1 MNISILINFPEP
13 LQVVVFALDR
23 DRLTKEK
30 TFYGHAGTVDQLTWH
45 SSNPELVATASGD
58 KTGEKHKKKPISFL
72 KNSRLLF

>member
-1 MNISILINFPEP
+1 MFS
-13 LQVVVFALDR
+13 LDR

-58 KTGEKHKKKPISFL
+58 KTGKKDERHSVSF
-72 KNSRLLF
+72 KDSRLLF